1 MGENPLQRIPIGVS
15 FPTLWTMPSPYA
27 NYSHLGG
34 RRLVST
40 PSTDD
45 ALSEAWLGIALC
57 NYWNNHT

>member
-1 MGENPLQRIPIGVS
+1 MSRQLLEPDQRIPIGVS

-27 NYSHLGG
+27 LQHSHLGG

-45 ALSEAWLGIALC
+45 VLSEAWLGIALC
-57 NYWNNHT
+57 NY